1 MNGGRTN
8 DGRPALP
15 PAADGAAG
23 TTGAAVAR
31 NALEKCRGSRAATP
45 AGKDAA
51 AARAVRPVT
60 ATCPL

>member
-15 PAADGAAG
+15 PAADGATG

-31 NALEKCRGSRAATP
+31 SVLENCRGPRAAAP

-51 AARAVRPVT
+51 AVRAVRPVT
-60 ATCPL
+60 AICPL